1 MHEPVEEWLPGKL
14 CTGVDELIEEMAAV
28 FTGNDHYADARRALA
43 MVLNPQK
50 KPNSTERLF
59 RLVGNDLG
67 MFLPPEVPE

>member
-28 FTGNDHYADARRALA
+28 FTGNDHYADVRRALA
-43 MVLNPQK
+43 MVLNPQRETD
-50 KPNSTERLF
+50 SERLF